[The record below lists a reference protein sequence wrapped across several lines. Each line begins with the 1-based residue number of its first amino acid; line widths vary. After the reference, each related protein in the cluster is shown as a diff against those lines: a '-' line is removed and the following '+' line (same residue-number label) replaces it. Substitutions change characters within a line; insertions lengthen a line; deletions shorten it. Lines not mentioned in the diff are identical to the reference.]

1 MPPVAPRDV
10 TPAIAWIRNLLNG
23 RKLVSVHRFQDEIAP
38 RSPPPPVL
46 PVGPSHVISNNWYCN
61 RDGRRQS
68 RPPTNVYSPKAL
80 PSGEK
85 DVTAAA
91 AVKLTV
97 PKPGFGYNWSTGN
110 PEYKA

>member
-1 MPPVAPRDV
+1 VVPRDV
-10 TPAIAWIRNLLNG
+10 TPIIAWIRNRLGG
-23 RKLVSVHRFQDEIAP
+23 RKIVSVHRFEDQIAS
-38 RSPPPPVL
+38 RSPPLPVL
-46 PVGPSHVISNNWYCN
+46 PVGPSHVMSKNWYCD
-61 RDGRRQS
+61 RDGRRKSQ
-68 RPPTNVYSPKAL
+68 PPTNVYTVKAL

-97 PKPGFGYNWSTGN
+97 PKPGFGYNWATGS